1 MRAWK
6 KFGGSLLCLMA
17 GCLWVTP
24 LLARQEGGEKP
35 KPAGRQYPPAI
46 DANGDQQNPDQG
58 NQTLQP
64 DNQALSSIQV
74 PTLGTQE
81 IRHSYW
87 VPGVSYSNIVSS
99 NSLSAAANTGWNTT
113 SFLSGDVSMLEA
125 WSHST
130 FSTNYS
136 GGGFFSTDPIQGNG
150 QYHQL
155 AMAYEIDQKR
165 WQMLFVDQ
173 FSYLPQ
179 SALGFGGPT
188 GLALPGISGALAVP
202 LPGLESAY
210 LPSQTIFTTTGPR
223 YSNASAAQLTYA
235 VSPRASITLAG
246 VYGALRFTNS
256 GNVDSDSEI
265 LNAGYDYALTR
276 NDSVGLVYRFGAYHF
291 PGSSQAIGD
300 HVAQVVYGRKVTGR
314 LALKLA
320 GGPEI
325 IRLRIPIGGSTQKIA
340 GSANAAFTY
349 GFVRGN
355 VAFGYTHDVSGGSGV
370 FTGST
375 IDQAYATWNRKL
387 TQSWDGSLSFS
398 YAKNEPIL
406 SASGANPPAYGAW
419 LAGAGLKRP
428 LGRTGSLSLA
438 YQAQIQ
444 NSNVALCGNPSCG
457 TSRTVN
463 QIFLTFQW
471 NTRPLVLR

>member
-1 MRAWK
+1 MKALEKR
-6 KFGGSLLCLMA
+6 GRGLVCLMA
-17 GCLWVTP
+17 VCLWGTP
-24 LLARQEGGEKP
+24 LLGRQAEGEKP

-46 DANGDQQNPDQG
+46 DPTGDQQNPDLG
-58 NQTLQP
+58 AQTLKP
-64 DNQALSSIQV
+64 DNKALSSIQV
-74 PTLGTQE
+74 PTLGTPE

-87 VPGVSYSNIVSS
+87 LPGITYSNIASS

-113 SFLSGDVSMLEA
+113 SFVSGDVSLLEA
-125 WSHST
+125 WSHSL
-130 FSTNYS
+130 FSANYS

-155 AMAYEIDQKR
+155 AMAYEIDEKR
-165 WQMLFVDQ
+165 WRILFVDQ

-179 SALGFGGPT
+179 TALGFGGPT

-223 YSNASAAQLTYA
+223 YSNASAVQLTYA
-235 VSPRASITLAG
+235 VSPRGLITLAG

-265 LNAGYDYALTR
+265 LNAGYDYALSQK
-276 NDSVGLVYRFGAYHF
+276 DSVGLTYRFGAFHF
-291 PGSSQAIGD
+291 PGSPQAIGD
-300 HVAQVVYGRKVTGR
+300 HVAQVVYGRKITGR

-325 IRLRIPIGGSTQKIA
+325 VRFRIPIAGSTQKIA

-349 GFVRGN
+349 ALVRGN

-375 IDQAYATWNRKL
+375 IDQAYAAWNRKL
-387 TQSWDGSLSFS
+387 TQSWNGSLRFS
-398 YAKNEPIL
+398 YAKNAPIL

-419 LAGAGLKRP
+419 LAGAGLNRP
-428 LGRTGSLSLA
+428 FGRTASLSLA

-444 NSNVALCGNPSCG
+444 NANVTLCSNPSCG
-457 TSRTVN
+457 KSRTVN
-463 QIFLTFQW
+463 QVFLTFQW
-471 NTRPLVLR
+471 TTRPLVLR